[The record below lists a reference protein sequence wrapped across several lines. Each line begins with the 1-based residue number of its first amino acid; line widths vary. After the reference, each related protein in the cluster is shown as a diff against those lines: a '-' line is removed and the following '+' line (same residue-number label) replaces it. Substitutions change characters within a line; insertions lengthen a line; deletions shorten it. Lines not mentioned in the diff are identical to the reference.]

1 MCSKTGSLQ
10 MEYSA
15 KYAKYIFPNVI
26 MLQPH
31 FKMDSIHFS
40 PFNSTQN
47 AHNDNEKE
55 SLPEILTNVLKIKK
69 QKYNMYINIHSFC
82 SILSEAHLEPITASS
97 LFWYDAISLAHLIL
111 AVFLY
116 RTSQAPLGWRG
127 RSQISPKI
135 FSKVQAWVLAWALKE
150 IHKGVPKHSFV
161 ILVVG
166 SGFCPLVADDPS
178 HQSEVKSSLDVSVH
192 CCVHLSLNS
201 DYSLSSC
208 CWKTSLQ
215 QCCHRHGEMVLARWW
230 GVPGFLQIGRLVF
243 RPKSSNFVPS
253 DQRIFISHS
262 LKIFQVTFGKLS
274 VGSHAYI
281 TEERSGV
288 LQNTVRVFLSQ

>member
-1 MCSKTGSLQ
+1 
-10 MEYSA
+10 
-15 KYAKYIFPNVI
+15 
-26 MLQPH
+26 
-31 FKMDSIHFS
+31 
-40 PFNSTQN
+40 
-47 AHNDNEKE
+47 
-55 SLPEILTNVLKIKK
+55 
-69 QKYNMYINIHSFC
+69 MYINIHSFC

-111 AVFLY
+111 AVLLY

-166 SGFCPLVADDPS
+166 SGFCPLGADDPS

-215 QCCHRHGEMVLARWW
+215 QCCHRHAGMVLARWW

-281 TEERSGV
+281 TEERRGV
-288 LQNTVRVFLSQ
+288 ECCRTLWEFSSLSNAWVLSEGPPSSLSPPWLRPFYPGNWDWTASFIKCLAGSKLITFTSEGGRCAYWEI

>member
-1 MCSKTGSLQ
+1 
-10 MEYSA
+10 
-15 KYAKYIFPNVI
+15 
-26 MLQPH
+26 
-31 FKMDSIHFS
+31 
-40 PFNSTQN
+40 
-47 AHNDNEKE
+47 
-55 SLPEILTNVLKIKK
+55 
-69 QKYNMYINIHSFC
+69 MYINIHSFC
-82 SILSEAHLEPITASS
+82 SILSEAHLEPITPSS
-97 LFWYDAISLAHLIL
+97 LFWYDAISQAHLIL

-166 SGFCPLVADDPS
+166 SGFCPFVADDPS

-208 CWKTSLQ
+208 C
-215 QCCHRHGEMVLARWW
+215 
-230 GVPGFLQIGRLVF
+230 
-243 RPKSSNFVPS
+243 
-253 DQRIFISHS
+253 
-262 LKIFQVTFGKLS
+262 
-274 VGSHAYI
+274 
-281 TEERSGV
+281 
-288 LQNTVRVFLSQ
+288 